1 MQVNGRGDIIKGGK
15 GMGITNVKSDKKT
28 LASWSKGAEYH
39 TFIHESS
46 EKYPIVKIKEGGKFG
61 GIFAIKEGDDPV
73 KYRDNKNKFY
83 VRGEIFNTSD
93 IKSGVRS
100 SDDYYKSFVEK
111 KLSVKLT
118 EDENE
123 AVIKMVLNETYVS
136 DDIEQDRLN
145 EIFGAYDEA
154 DIYSEVQKLRGLI
167 SKDLG
172 ATVVAMEDE
181 TGESYLLLGGN
192 DDIINASELDDTKEN
207 TKDSWLSRLFK

>member
-1 MQVNGRGDIIKGGK
+1 
-15 GMGITNVKSDKKT
+15 MGITNVKSDKKT